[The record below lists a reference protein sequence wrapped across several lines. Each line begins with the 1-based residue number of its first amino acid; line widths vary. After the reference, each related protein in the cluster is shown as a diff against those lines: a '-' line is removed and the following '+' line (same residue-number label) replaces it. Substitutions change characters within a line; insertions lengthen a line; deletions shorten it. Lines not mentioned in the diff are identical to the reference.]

1 MAPAVPAAPTSRPSA
16 SALLTTRTGHLAL
29 ALLAVE
35 LLAGMQTYL
44 NQTVLPLV
52 ATDLNA
58 RDHYGLVTGAA
69 MFPTFVTMPLGG
81 AMLSRWRAERLMTA
95 LTGVLVAGA
104 VLGALAPDIWV
115 YVAGEVLRGLA
126 AGALATMSMGVII
139 AGLPDAWRRL
149 FLAAGSAMWIVS
161 SLLGPAYAAGV
172 ADAWGW
178 RWALVG
184 YVPVLV
190 AARLIMAREI
200 RGLTVSDD
208 GARPPVVPALV
219 LACGVAVIATAPAG
233 AWWLPIAGAVGLGLT
248 AWSCARVF
256 PAGAMRLQP
265 GRPTA
270 VIALAWMCAAYFSF
284 DYLIAPAAHDVLGLE
299 PAAIGAALTVA
310 GLMWSLVAV
319 YCGSHPARE
328 PGVYRRRTAAG
339 GVLFAVGSA
348 LVAGA
353 MGGIGP
359 WWWLHAGWA
368 VAGAAMGLSYQDT
381 ILRALTPPVELGL
394 PDDGIGDARAA
405 TAVTVAG
412 SAGAASLGT
421 LATSLVAPT
430 RAGVEAWIVIPVVL
444 VLGTA
449 LALTPFVAR
458 RAA

>member
-161 SLLGPAYAAGV
+161 SLLGPA
-172 ADAWGW
+172 
-178 RWALVG
+178 
-184 YVPVLV
+184 
-190 AARLIMAREI
+190 
-200 RGLTVSDD
+200 
-208 GARPPVVPALV
+208 
-219 LACGVAVIATAPAG
+219 
-233 AWWLPIAGAVGLGLT
+233 
-248 AWSCARVF
+248 
-256 PAGAMRLQP
+256 
-265 GRPTA
+265 
-270 VIALAWMCAAYFSF
+270 
-284 DYLIAPAAHDVLGLE
+284 
-299 PAAIGAALTVA
+299 
-310 GLMWSLVAV
+310 
-319 YCGSHPARE
+319 
-328 PGVYRRRTAAG
+328 
-339 GVLFAVGSA
+339 
-348 LVAGA
+348 
-353 MGGIGP
+353 
-359 WWWLHAGWA
+359 
-368 VAGAAMGLSYQDT
+368 
-381 ILRALTPPVELGL
+381 
-394 PDDGIGDARAA
+394 
-405 TAVTVAG
+405 
-412 SAGAASLGT
+412 
-421 LATSLVAPT
+421 
-430 RAGVEAWIVIPVVL
+430 
-444 VLGTA
+444 
-449 LALTPFVAR
+449 
-458 RAA
+458 